1 MGVTACQD
9 PHEAPGTQLGRTG
22 RAGVEHTSA
31 GRTGPEPSR
40 VRTFGRYPDLSAN
53 SPASGPAPGR
63 HLDVIGLVA

>member
-9 PHEAPGTQLGRTG
+9 PHEAPGTQLGRAL
-22 RAGVEHTSA
+22 RPGVAPTSA

-53 SPASGPAPGR
+53 SPGVGDAA
-63 HLDVIGLVA
+63 GLS